1 MDFFFST
8 QNLDTSMTMS
18 DADCRERVL
27 SEDIYDYITD
37 FPLSGFSDLGESL
50 CYADVDNL
58 YNILYLDPSVAL
70 NSPVGPFQYQS
81 VPKLYGLMQIATG
94 EEGFNPDALIVSGIL
109 QVQRQPL
116 RLTGQGCVICFIDTG
131 IDYTMDV
138 FRDGDGNSRIL
149 SIWDQ
154 TIQSG
159 TPPEGFVYGS
169 EYTRE
174 NINEALRSLNP
185 YDIVPSRDE
194 IGHGSVLAALAAGS
208 VVSNEAVSGSSRY
221 LGAAPDADIVVV
233 KLKEC
238 KEYLREFNH
247 IPRNVPAYQE
257 NDIMLAVKYADSF
270 ARVLSRPV
278 IICLALGTNMGDHE
292 GNSALSRYIND
303 VAVRRSRAVV
313 VCGGNEGNASHH
325 YRGRLPQTG
334 NTAAGTVAVSPV
346 NGIPDNNVEV
356 RVGENCS
363 GFSIECWSSLPDTL
377 QVGLR
382 SPGGETIPP
391 LRLSGGQSV
400 TYRLIY
406 ENTVISLDSTLVE
419 PASGEQLLRFRLQD
433 PTPGIWTFHVNSP
446 GIVYNGTFDMWLPI
460 TEFLDAEV
468 YFLRP
473 DPYIT
478 LTEPAMALDVI
489 AVTSYNPSNLSFA
502 INSGRGFSRTGTIRP
517 DLSAPGENVFT
528 IEGYQSGSSLAAAIA
543 AGALAQLF
551 QWAVIQ
557 RRSPFAE
564 SRELKSY
571 LIRGAERSAF
581 LAYPNREWGYGRL
594 NIEGVFDFLAGQT

>member
-1 MDFFFST
+1 MDFFFSM
-8 QNLDTSMTMS
+8 QNSDGNTAMS

-27 SEDIYDYITD
+27 SQDTYDYITD
-37 FPLSGFSDLGESL
+37 FPLSGFSALGESL

-58 YNILYLDPSVAL
+58 YYILYLDPSVAL
-70 NSPVGPFQYQS
+70 SSPVGAFQYQS
-81 VPKLYGLMQIATG
+81 VPKLYGLMQIASG

-109 QVQRQPL
+109 QAQRAPL
-116 RLTGQGCVICFIDTG
+116 RLTGRGCVVCFIDTG

-138 FRDGDGNSRIL
+138 FRDADGNSRVL
-149 SIWDQ
+149 AIWDQ

-159 TPPEGFVYGS
+159 TPPEGFLYGS

-174 NINEALRSLNP
+174 DINEALRSPNP

-194 IGHGSVLAALAAGS
+194 IGHGSTLAALAAGS
-208 VVSNEAVSGSSRY
+208 SGLGDDRY
-221 LGAAPDADIVVV
+221 LGAAPDADILVV

-238 KEYLREFNH
+238 KDYLREFNL

-270 ARVLSRPV
+270 AEVLSRPV
-278 IICLALGTNMGDHE
+278 IICLALGTNMGDHA
-292 GNSALSRYIND
+292 GNSALSRYINN

-334 NTAAGTVAVSPV
+334 GTGGGLVPV
-346 NGIPDNNVEV
+346 GPANGIPDNNVEV
-356 RVGENCS
+356 RVGDNCS
-363 GFSIECWSSLPDTL
+363 GFAIECWSSLPDTL

-382 SPGGETIPP
+382 SPGGEVIPP
-391 LRLSGGQSV
+391 LRLSSGQSV

-406 ENTVISLDSTLVE
+406 EETVISLDSTLVE
-419 PASGEQLLRFRLQD
+419 PASGEQLLRFRLRN
-433 PTPGIWTFHVNSP
+433 PTPGIWTFQVNSP
-446 GIVYNGTFDMWLPI
+446 GTVYNGTFDMWLPI
-460 TEFLDAEV
+460 AEFLDAEV

-478 LTEPAMALDVI
+478 LTEPAMAPDVI
-489 AVTSYNPSNLSFA
+489 TVTSYNPANLSFA
-502 INSGRGFSRTGTIRP
+502 IESGRGFSRTGTIRP

-528 IEGYQSGSSLAAAIA
+528 IEGYQSGSSLAAAIT

-557 RRSPFAE
+557 WRSPFAE

-594 NIEGVFDFLAGQT
+594 DVAGTFDALTEV

>member
-1 MDFFFST
+1 MDFF
-8 QNLDTSMTMS
+8 LSMQDS
-18 DADCRERVL
+18 DADPAMSDPDCREKIL
-27 SEDIYDYITD
+27 SENTYDYITD
-37 FPLSGFSDLGESL
+37 FPLSGFPGFEESL
-50 CYADVDNL
+50 CYADVDGM
-58 YNILYLDPSVAL
+58 YYILYLDPSVAL
-70 NSPVGPFQYQS
+70 SSPVGAFQYQS
-81 VPKLYGLMQIATG
+81 MPKLYGLMQVSGSDNA
-94 EEGFNPDALIVSGIL
+94 FNPDALIVSGIL
-109 QVQRQPL
+109 QAQRQPL
-116 RLTGQGCVICFIDTG
+116 RLTGRGCVICFIDTG

-138 FRDGDGNSRIL
+138 FRDADGNSRVL
-149 SIWDQ
+149 AIWDQ

-159 TPPEGFVYGS
+159 TPPAGFLYGS

-174 NINEALRSLNP
+174 DINRALRSENP
-185 YDIVPSRDE
+185 YNIVPSRDE
-194 IGHGSVLAALAAGS
+194 NGHGSILAALAAGS
-208 VVSNEAVSGSSRY
+208 ATGGSNRY

-238 KEYLREFNH
+238 KNYLREYYL
-247 IPRNVPAYQE
+247 IPRDVPAYQE
-257 NDIMLAVKYADSF
+257 NDIMLAVQYADSF

-278 IICLALGTNMGDHE
+278 IICLALGTNMGDHA

-334 NTAAGTVAVSPV
+334 TAEGTGVLPV
-346 NGIPDNNVEV
+346 GPAAISDSNVEI

-363 GFSIECWSSLPDTL
+363 GFSLECWSSLPDTL

-382 SPGGETIPP
+382 SPGGEVVPP
-391 LRLSGGQSV
+391 LRSNGGQSV
-400 TYRLIY
+400 TYRLVY
-406 ENTVISLDSTLVE
+406 ENTVITLDSTLVE
-419 PASGEQLLRFRLQD
+419 PSSGEQLLRFRLQN
-433 PTPGIWTFHVNSP
+433 PTPGIWTFQVNSP
-446 GIVYNGTFDMWLPI
+446 GTVYNGTFDMWLPI
-460 TEFLDAEV
+460 TEFLDSEV

-478 LTEPAMALDVI
+478 LTEPSMAPDVI
-489 AVTSYNPSNLSFA
+489 TVTSYNPANLSFS
-502 INSGRGFSRTGTIRP
+502 INSSRGFSRTGTIRP
-517 DLSAPGENVFT
+517 DLAAPGENVFT
-528 IEGYQSGSSLAAAIA
+528 IEGYESGSSLAAAIT

-557 RRSPFAE
+557 WRSPFAE

-571 LIRGAERSAF
+571 LIRGADRSAF

-594 NIEGVFDFLAGQT
+594 DVAGTFEALTGV